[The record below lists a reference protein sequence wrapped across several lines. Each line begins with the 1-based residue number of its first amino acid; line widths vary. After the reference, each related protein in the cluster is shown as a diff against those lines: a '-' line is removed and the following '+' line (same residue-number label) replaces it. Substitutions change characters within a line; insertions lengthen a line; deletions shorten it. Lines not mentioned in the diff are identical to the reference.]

1 MRTMT
6 WMVLALVASACGDPD
21 DEASGDTGRP
31 ECSTDACTD
40 HFAVAQ
46 TIDYVFPDD
55 DGKLDGFDIDGRISD
70 TSDAEGCNRQD
81 FESVDGRKGI
91 DNQSS
96 ILMELLM
103 GVTGE
108 AIDGYTKTAIEDGDL
123 LMVLG
128 IEGVDDPMDDDCVLV
143 SSFPVVIDKVVL
155 GTDGLLVTDQTF
167 DLHPDHPVIRSECA
181 VMKNGIVE
189 AGPFESVMPI
199 YIVKLSVDL
208 RIHNTNVR
216 AELHDDGAMDILV
229 AGGAEVEQ
237 LIELVTQSETGEVID
252 SGIPAIKA
260 LADLEPNA
268 DGECQQLSQ
277 TTVMQGVRAF
287 LF

>member
-1 MRTMT
+1 MKTT
-6 WMVLALVASACGDPD
+6 IWMVLALVASACGDT
-21 DEASGDTGRP
+21 EASGTDRA
-31 ECSTDACTD
+31 ECSTDECTD
-40 HFAVAQ
+40 HFVIGQ
-46 TIDYVFPDD
+46 NLDYVFPDE
-55 DGKLDGFDIDGRISD
+55 DGELDGFDIDGRVSD
-70 TSDAEGCNRQD
+70 EDDAAGCNRPD
-81 FESVDGRKGI
+81 FESAEGRKGV

-96 ILMELLM
+96 ILMQLLL

-108 AIDGYTKTAIEDGDL
+108 AIDGYTVTAIEDGVL
-123 LMVLG
+123 LMVAG
-128 IEGVDDPMDDDCVLV
+128 IEGVDDPMDDDCVIL
-143 SSFPVVIDKVVL
+143 SSFPVVIDKVAL

-167 DLHPDHPVIRSECA
+167 DLHPDHPIERSECM

-189 AGPFESVMPI
+189 GGPFESVMPI

-208 RIHNTNVR
+208 RIHNTHMR
-216 AELHDDGAMDILV
+216 AELHEDGSMDTLI

-237 LIELVTQSETGEVID
+237 LIELILQSETSEVIEP
-252 SGIPAIKA
+252 GVPAIRG